1 MKAESNK
8 TNIIIEIR
16 LVQSLLKLDVSD
28 FNELKKL
35 TTDELMIK
43 LKELRKQY
51 KNK

>member
-16 LVQSLLKLDVSD
+16 LVQSLLKLHVSD

-35 TTDELMIK
+35 STDELMIK